1 MDFHNINRF
10 SHILKKIKKKLNPKK
25 FIDDLVI
32 HENTNST
39 YDEIKDNNT
48 RSNNASE
55 ESIISDITSFL
66 ATSTAL
72 QWPSIIKN
80 KEFKE
85 IDFIDIGGEFG
96 VQASLFKMLFKN
108 ANVSV
113 VEIRKSVDDKIANK
127 IKNIFEKY
135 PSLENLQKS
144 KLHNIYSN
152 AYGFHNIINDYSYKI
167 YKDLSDSKFGNFES
181 PNLILESI
189 FRIEKKYDV
198 IFSFSSMDYFYPTD
212 FCNTLHRIL
221 KDDGVAMIW
230 CPTILYLKNCLNLE
244 LIHQYSIASRP
255 LSDLLKEQVKI
266 GGNIDGM
273 MKALMW
279 FYKGFGIFTY
289 ERLKKIFDDA
299 GFKII
304 KSSFASSVNNKNNCI
319 NHYGNKIEIDKIKVQ
334 QTLQMIKKNLKIDI
348 TEEELFSPY
357 YYYLIEKK

>member
-1 MDFHNINRF
+1 MNIFNTNRF
-10 SHILKKIKKKLNPKK
+10 SYILKKIKKKLNPKK

-32 HENTNST
+32 HENTNSI
-39 YDEIKDNNT
+39 YDEIKNNDT
-48 RSNNASE
+48 KSNNASE

-66 ATSTAL
+66 ATATAL

-80 KEFKE
+80 KQFEE

-113 VEIRKSVDDKIANK
+113 VEIRKSVDEKIAYK
-127 IKNIFEKY
+127 IKNIFKKY

-144 KLHNIYSN
+144 KIHNIYSDT
-152 AYGFHNIINDYSYKI
+152 YGFNNIINDYSYKV
-167 YKDLSDSKFGNFES
+167 YKDLSDYKLDKFQS
-181 PNLILESI
+181 PNLILDSI

-198 IFSFSSMDYFYPTD
+198 IFSFSSMNYFYPTD
-212 FCNTLHRIL
+212 FCNNLHRML

-230 CPTILYLKNCLNLE
+230 CPSILYFKNCLNLE
-244 LIHQYSIASRP
+244 LIHQYSIASKP
-255 LSDLLKEQVKI
+255 LSDLLKEQIKI
-266 GGNIDGM
+266 GGNIDGI
-273 MKALMW
+273 MKSLMW
-279 FYKGFGIFTY
+279 FYKGFGIFTDA
-289 ERLKKIFDDA
+289 RLKRIFDDT

-304 KSSFASSVNNKNNCI
+304 KSSFASSINYKNNCI
-319 NHYGNKIEIDKIKVQ
+319 NHYGNKIKIDKINKQ
-334 QTLQMIKKNLKIDI
+334 ETIKMIKKKFDII